1 MIGQEWH
8 VSGPIKMWIG
18 EDDGTVG
25 QASSDH
31 IIIGR
36 GWLGLTASRPWEN
49 VKKKKKLEKRQ
60 TSSFLS

>member
-49 VKKKKKLEKRQ
+49 VKKKKKN
-60 TSSFLS
+60 